1 MDEEKMEEKTE
12 ETANESL
19 PEENKENK
27 ENKENEAQNLNTL
40 VFDLKKQYE
49 EKIES
54 ITKSK
59 NDEIKARDDIIKQLL
74 NGNSKM
80 SAKATIADRINKNR
94 NFKKW

>member
-1 MDEEKMEEKTE
+1 MNEQEQKEQEKTE

-19 PEENKENK
+19 PEESTEESTENK
-27 ENKENEAQNLNTL
+27 SLNTL
-40 VFDLKKQYE
+40 VFDLKKEFE
-49 EKIES
+49 EKIEN

-74 NGNSKM
+74 NGDNKKSTTT
-80 SAKATIADRINKNR
+80 TIADRINKKR

>member
-12 ETANESL
+12 ETASEGL
-19 PEENKENK
+19 PEENK

-49 EKIES
+49 DKIES

-74 NGNSKM
+74 NEDNKKSTTT
-80 SAKATIADRINKNR
+80 TIADRINKKR

>member
-12 ETANESL
+12 EPANESL
-19 PEENKENK
+19 PEENK

>member
-1 MDEEKMEEKTE
+1 MDEEKTEEKTE
-12 ETANESL
+12 ETASEDL
-19 PEENKENK
+19 PEENK